1 MQVKLDIGGIMC
13 IVIIIR
19 KYNIKK
25 LMKIYVKCA
34 HLCLQGTDNTQHGRQ
49 FVLRAQGVSAHLSGE
64 VEERDH
70 TTDCC

>member
-1 MQVKLDIGGIMC
+1 MQVKLNFSGITC
-13 IVIIIR
+13 IVVIVKEIQYQ
-19 KYNIKK
+19 KTN
-25 LMKIYVKCA
+25 KIYVKCA

-49 FVLRAQGVSAHLSGE
+49 FVLRAQGVPAHLSGE